1 MSTSA
6 AQKLARQR
14 YKEKNIELVAF
25 EVKKGMSKE
34 YSAAAAELGLGKMEM
49 IRRAIA
55 EFIQRHA
62 GENFHVQTI
71 TAQPTEKI
79 SPTQRRLLDAVE
91 KLPADAQKSL
101 LKFLESLSKAENTDK
116 PADIP

>member
-1 MSTSA
+1 MVKTTN
-6 AQKLARQR
+6 QR
-14 YKEKNIELVAF
+14 YKDEHYDKINFWIKKGLRDEYQRAAADFGISFRELVQRG
-25 EVKKGMSKE
+25 V
-34 YSAAAAELGLGKMEM
+34 EM
-49 IRRAIA
+49 FIA
-55 EFIQRHA
+55 EWT